1 MKSFIL
7 IFAAILFMGLSAFTA
22 MQEWVSLGTKKVNF
36 GLDRDVIQVS
46 YKDGT
51 FTAIKLEV
59 SDGALNMHRC
69 VVHFENGGKQ
79 EIELRHKFGK
89 GSESRV
95 VDLKG
100 NRRFINKIEFW
111 YDSKNLQNKRG
122 TITVWG
128 KK

>member
-1 MKSFIL
+1 MKSFIF
-7 IFAAILFMGLSAFTA
+7 IFAAIIVTGLSAFTE
-22 MQEWVSLGTKKVNF
+22 MQDWVSLGTKKVNF

-51 FTAIKLEV
+51 FTAIKFEV

-79 EIELRHKFGK
+79 EVDVRHNFGK

-95 VDLKG
+95 IDLKG

-111 YDSKNLQNKRG
+111 YDSKNLKNKRA
-122 TITVWG
+122 TITVLG